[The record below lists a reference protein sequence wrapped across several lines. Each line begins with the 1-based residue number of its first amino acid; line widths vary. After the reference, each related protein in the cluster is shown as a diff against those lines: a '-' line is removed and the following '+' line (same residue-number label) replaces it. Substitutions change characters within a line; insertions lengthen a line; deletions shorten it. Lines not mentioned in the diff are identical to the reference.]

1 MSQPCSVRSQ
11 RRHRILIIVNA
22 RKILRRRTVW
32 RWALPVAAVAVI
44 AVLGSGILSANASP
58 SLPTLSAAQLL
69 ASVEQTHVDGFS
81 GQLVADADLGLP
93 ELPSLGGSSS
103 SDTSLYSMLSG
114 SHTARVWY
122 AGPTKQRFALLGT
135 LGETDIFHD
144 GTDLWQWDSDDLTAV
159 HTTLP
164 TASADHVPTPVQS
177 STLTPD
183 QLAQRAIAA
192 IDPSTVVTVDDTRRI
207 AGRPAYDL
215 VLSPRDATSRISS
228 IHIGLDSQ
236 YKVPLSVQVF
246 PRGDTTHASID
257 VSFTSIDF
265 SVPASSEFS
274 FNPPSSAKVTEQ
286 SWADISDGK
295 AASGGAG
302 APGST
307 AGKLGAAA
315 SSSARVFGTGWTS
328 VIRLPGSDAP
338 NGLAGAL
345 TRVSGSWGTGG
356 LFSSKLVSALFVDNG
371 PVFIGAVDPS
381 VLYAAAGQK

>member
-1 MSQPCSVRSQ
+1 M
-11 RRHRILIIVNA
+11 IVNA
-22 RKILRRRTVW
+22 RKILRRRTLW
-32 RWALPVAAVAVI
+32 RWAVPVAAVAVV
-44 AVLGSGILSANASP
+44 AVLGSGVLSANASP
-58 SLPTLSAAQLL
+58 SLPNLTAAQLL
-69 ASVEQTHVDGFS
+69 AAVEEAHVDGFS

-135 LGETDIFHD
+135 LGETDVFHD

-164 TASADHVPTPVQS
+164 TASADQVPTPVPS

-215 VLSPRDATSRISS
+215 VLSPRDASSRISS

-236 YKVPLSVQVF
+236 YKVPLSVQVY
-246 PRGDTTHASID
+246 PRGDTAHAAID
-257 VSFTSIDF
+257 VSFSSIDF
-265 SVPASSEFS
+265 AVPADSEFS
-274 FNPPSSAKVTEQ
+274 FHPPSSAKVTEQ

-295 AASGGAG
+295 AGGRAGGAG
-302 APGST
+302 GAGSP
-307 AGKLGAAA
+307 AGKVGAAA
-315 SSSARVFGTGWTS
+315 SSSTRVFGTGWTS

-338 NGLAGAL
+338 GGLAGAL
-345 TRVSGSWGTGG
+345 TPVTGSWGTGR
-356 LFSSKLVSALFVDNG
+356 LFTSKLVSALFVDNG
-371 PVFIGAVDPS
+371 PVFVGAVDPS

>member
-1 MSQPCSVRSQ
+1 M
-11 RRHRILIIVNA
+11 IVNA
-22 RKILRRRTVW
+22 RKILRRRTAW
-32 RWALPVAAVAVI
+32 RWALPAAAVAVI
-44 AVLGSGILSANASP
+44 AVLGSGVLSANASP
-58 SLPTLSAAQLL
+58 SLPTLTPAQLL
-69 ASVEQTHVDGFS
+69 AAAEQSHVDGFS

-93 ELPSLGGSSS
+93 ELPSLGGSSG

-135 LGETDIFHD
+135 LGETDVFHD

-164 TASADHVPTPVQS
+164 TASADQVPTPVHT

-183 QLAQRAIAA
+183 ELAQRAIAA
-192 IDPSTVVTVDDTRRI
+192 IDPSTVVTVDDNRRI

-236 YKVPLSVQVF
+236 YKVPLSVSVY
-246 PRGDTTHASID
+246 PRGDTAHPSID
-257 VSFTSIDF
+257 VSFSSIDF
-265 SVPASSEFS
+265 SVPANSEFS
-274 FNPPSSAKVTEQ
+274 FRPPSSAKVTEQ
-286 SWADISDGK
+286 SWADVSAGQGPGRAGGTVGK
-295 AASGGAG
+295 I
-302 APGST
+302 
-307 AGKLGAAA
+307 GAAA
-315 SSSARVFGTGWTS
+315 SSSARVLGTGWTS
-328 VIRLPGSDAP
+328 VIRLPGNDAP
-338 NGLAGAL
+338 KGITGAL
-345 TRVSGSWGTGG
+345 TPVTGSWGTGA

-371 PVFIGAVDPS
+371 PIFIGAVDPS

>member
-1 MSQPCSVRSQ
+1 M
-11 RRHRILIIVNA
+11 IVNA

-32 RWALPVAAVAVI
+32 RWAVPAAAIAVV
-44 AVLGSGILSANASP
+44 AVLGSGVLSANASP
-58 SLPTLSAAQLL
+58 SLPNLSAAQLL
-69 ASVEQTHVDGFS
+69 AAVEQAHVDGFS

-103 SDTSLYSMLSG
+103 NDSSLYSMLSG

-135 LGETDIFHD
+135 LGETDVFHD

-164 TASADHVPTPVQS
+164 TASADQVPTPVQS

-236 YKVPLSVQVF
+236 YKVPLSVQVY
-246 PRGDTTHASID
+246 PRGDTGHAAID
-257 VSFTSIDF
+257 VSFTSINF
-265 SVPASSEFS
+265 SVPANSEFA
-274 FNPPSSAKVTEQ
+274 FHPPSSAKVTQQ
-286 SWADISDGK
+286 SWADISDGE
-295 AASGGAG
+295 AAGHSGDAG
-302 APGST
+302 GP
-307 AGKLGAAA
+307 AGKIGAAA
-315 SSSARVFGTGWTS
+315 SSSTRVLGAGWTS
-328 VIRLPGSDAP
+328 VIRLPASDAP
-338 NGLAGAL
+338 GGLAGAL
-345 TRVSGSWGTGG
+345 TPVTGSWGTGG